1 MRGLSRN
8 TTLADAIAAIEGV
21 LRLSAF
27 AAVFAVIAA
36 LEFVTPRRRL
46 ERGRWSRWPANLGL
60 MLIYT
65 ALTRL
70 AAPLATVGVAI
81 WAADRGL
88 GLVNV
93 LAAPAWL
100 EVAVAVVLLDGA
112 VWGQHVAFHHIP
124 WLWRLHR
131 VHHSD
136 VGFDVTTGVR
146 FHPGEVLLSLAIKA
160 AAVVALGAPP
170 LAALVFELL
179 LSVGSLF
186 THANL
191 RLPAGLDRVLR
202 RLIVTPDMHRV
213 HHSTVRAETDSN
225 FGFNLSIWDRMFGAY
240 RRDAAAGQ
248 EGVVFGLPD
257 FRQPDDDRLDRLLF
271 QPLRR
276 GPSPSRRPPD

>member
-1 MRGLSRN
+1 MTGAD
-8 TTLADAIAAIEGV
+8 LAANEGV
-21 LRLSAF
+21 LRL
-27 AAVFAVIAA
+27 AVFATAFALIAV
-36 LEFVTPRRRL
+36 LELLAPRRRQ

-70 AAPLATVGVAI
+70 AAPLATVGAAI
-81 WAADRGL
+81 WAADRGV
-88 GLVNV
+88 GLFNM

-100 EVAVAVVLLDGA
+100 EVAVAVVLLDA
-112 VWGQHVAFHHIP
+112 AIWAQHVAFHHIP
-124 WLWRLHR
+124 WFWRLHR
-131 VHHSD
+131 VHHTD

-160 AAVVALGAPP
+160 AVVVALGAPP
-170 LAALVFELL
+170 LAALIFELL

-191 RLPAGLDRVLR
+191 RLPAGLDRFLR
-202 RLIVTPDMHRV
+202 GLIVTPDMHRV

-225 FGFNLSIWDRMFGAY
+225 FGFNLSVWDRLFRTY

-248 EGVVFGLPD
+248 EGMVFGLAD
-257 FRQPDDDRLDRLLF
+257 FREPGDDRLDRLLV

-276 GPSPSRRPPD
+276 RSSSRGGPTD

>member
-1 MRGLSRN
+1 MTVAYLSTQESIVRVALF
-8 TTLADAIAAIEGV
+8 TAAFGALAV
-21 LRLSAF
+21 LELM
-27 AAVFAVIAA
+27 V
-36 LEFVTPRRRL
+36 PRRRL
-46 ERGRWSRWPANLGL
+46 ERGRWSRWPANLAL

-81 WAADRGL
+81 WAAERGL
-88 GLVNV
+88 GLFNI

-100 EVAVAVVLLDGA
+100 EVGVAVVLLDA
-112 VWGQHVAFHHIP
+112 AIWGQHVAFHHIP
-124 WLWRLHR
+124 WFWRLHR

-160 AAVVALGAPP
+160 AVVVALGAPP

-191 RLPAGLDRVLR
+191 RLPEGLDRFLR

-213 HHSTVRAETDSN
+213 HHSTIRDETDSN
-225 FGFNLSIWDRMFGAY
+225 YGFSLSVWDRLFRTY
-240 RRDAAAGQ
+240 RQDAAAGQ
-248 EGVVFGLPD
+248 EGVVFGLTD
-257 FRQPDDDRLDRLLF
+257 FRQPGDNRLDRLLI
-271 QPLRR
+271 QPLQRR
-276 GPSPSRRPPD
+276 PPPARRPPD

>member
-1 MRGLSRN
+1 MTGAD
-8 TTLADAIAAIEGV
+8 LAANEGV
-21 LRLSAF
+21 LRLAAF
-27 AAVFAVIAA
+27 ATAFALIVV
-36 LEFVTPRRRL
+36 LELVAPRRRL

-65 ALTRL
+65 ALARL
-70 AAPLATVGVAI
+70 AAPLATVGAAI
-81 WAADRGL
+81 WAADQGVGL
-88 GLVNV
+88 FNV
-93 LAAPAWL
+93 LAAPVWL
-100 EVAVAVVLLDGA
+100 EAGLAVVLLDA
-112 VWGQHVAFHHIP
+112 AIWGQHVAFHHVP

-160 AAVVALGAPP
+160 AVVAALGAPP

-191 RLPAGLDRVLR
+191 RLPAGLDRFLR
-202 RLIVTPDMHRV
+202 YLIVTPDMHRV

-225 FGFNLSIWDRMFGAY
+225 FGFNLSVWDRLFRTY
-240 RRDAAAGQ
+240 RSDAAAGQ
-248 EGVVFGLPD
+248 EGVIFGLPD
-257 FRQPDDDRLDRLLF
+257 FRDLGEGRLDRLLV

-276 GPSPSRRPPD
+276 RPSSSRRLTD